1 VRLPRAVALASLA
14 ERLGGTL
21 DPGLARRRLVS
32 VARLEDAG
40 AADLAPLLSRRHLRA
55 ALAGTSLLL
64 VDAALAGAVPPGR
77 RWVHPF
83 ATWVLARLLEA
94 LETERRR
101 RPGRARVHG
110 RARVERG
117 AQVLPGAV
125 VGAGTVIGRNAVVHG
140 GVVIGARCIVGEGAV
155 IGRPGFGWAP
165 APDGGVLRIPQLGG
179 VHLDD
184 EVEVGA
190 LCTVDAGTLSPTR
203 LGRAV
208 KLDAQVHVGHNVE
221 IGEGTLVAAQA
232 GFAGSVR
239 VGRGVLVGGQ
249 AGVADHVTIGD
260 GARIG
265 AAAGVIGDV
274 PPGATVAGY
283 PAVERGRWLRATA
296 RGLAAVGNHAPGTP
310 GDGAAPGAPG
320 ESERS

>member
-1 VRLPRAVALASLA
+1 MRLPRAAMLASLA
-14 ERLGGTL
+14 ERLGGSV
-21 DPGLARRRLVS
+21 DAGLERRRVAS
-32 VARLEDAG
+32 VARLEDAS

-55 ALAGTSLLL
+55 ALAGESLLL
-64 VDAALAGAVPPGR
+64 VDARLAGAVPSGR

-83 ATWVLARLLEA
+83 ASWALARLLEA
-94 LETERRR
+94 IEAERRR
-101 RPGRARVHG
+101 RPGRARVHA

-125 VGAGTVIGRNAVVHG
+125 IGAGTVIRRNAVVHG
-140 GVVIGARCIVGEGAV
+140 GVVIGARCVIGEGAV

-165 APDGGVLRIPQLGG
+165 APDGSVLRIPQLGG

-208 KLDAQVHVGHNVE
+208 KLDAHVHVGHNVE

-239 VGRGVLVGGQ
+239 VGRGVLIGGQ
-249 AGVADHVTIGD
+249 AGLADHVTIGD

-274 PPGATVAGY
+274 APGATVAGY

-296 RGLAAVGNHAPGTP
+296 RALAAVEKQAPGR
-310 GDGAAPGAPG
+310 PG
-320 ESERS
+320 ETERS